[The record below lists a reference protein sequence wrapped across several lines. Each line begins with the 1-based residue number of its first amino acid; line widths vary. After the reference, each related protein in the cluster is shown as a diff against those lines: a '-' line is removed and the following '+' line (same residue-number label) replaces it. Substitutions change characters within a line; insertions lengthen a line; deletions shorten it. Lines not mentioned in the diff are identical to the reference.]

1 MGVVRVWLLVL
12 AASVLLALP
21 APAAGDV
28 PPGFDLFE
36 TDPEATVFSFREE
49 FTIPP
54 NFFDTGSEPFQ
65 GDVNFAGRPLGTFQQ
80 RDVGDAD
87 TVVQRPQQAT
97 LPPSG
102 QGGSDIIPIDLVAL
116 NLVSVQP
123 IRVGMQQGPDRFFDI
138 FVEISEARSSQ
149 GEMRILQQSSAGGM
163 FDSRLQ
169 VFPRFTFVPLDG
181 GSSRTLDTGMGQP
194 SPRLILGTDGGVW
207 RAGCVPPA
215 LSVPALN
222 PGFCPGLT
230 PGGRK
235 RLTVEASALA
245 RHGVYPAQPA
255 LEHFQCYRVGARRV
269 RSRTLTLRDQF
280 GRRKA
285 KLRRRGDLCNPVR
298 KGRERFRNRRAHLQ
312 CYTLG
317 RRRRSKLVAVR
328 NQFGSHRLRTRFS
341 EGLCVPS
348 RKFRRRAPRRVTFT
362 DHFLCYRV
370 RRIPFRTRTVRL
382 RDQFGRAR
390 VRVRR
395 PFLLCNPVQKNRQR
409 INHPV
414 QHLVCYTITR
424 RKVRRRPVRVRNQ
437 FGRNQRIR
445 VRSRRSLCVPSVKI
459 EL

>member
-1 MGVVRVWLLVL
+1 MVVRVWLLAL
-12 AASVLLALP
+12 TAGVLLAWP
-21 APAAGDV
+21 APAVGDV

-36 TDPEATVFSFREE
+36 TDPESTVFSFREE

-54 NFFDTGSEPFQ
+54 NFFCDGCSGFQ

-80 RDVGDAD
+80 MDVGDTD
-87 TVVQRPQQAT
+87 TIVRRPQLAT
-97 LPPSG
+97 LPPSQ
-102 QGGSDIIPIDLVAL
+102 QGASDNIPIELVSL

-123 IRVGMQQGPDRFFDI
+123 IRVRTQQGGVRFFDV
-138 FVEISEARSSQ
+138 FVDISEVRSSQ
-149 GEMRILQQSSAGGM
+149 GNLRILQQSSEGGL
-163 FDSRLQ
+163 FDSQLQ
-169 VFPRFTFVPLDG
+169 VFPMFTFVPLDG
-181 GSSRTLDTGMGQP
+181 GNPRTIDTGMFAP
-194 SPRLILGTDGGVW
+194 NPRLIIRTDGGVW

-215 LSVPALN
+215 LAVPALN

-235 RLTVEASALA
+235 QLTLEQSALV

-255 LEHFQCYRVGARRV
+255 LEHFQCYRVRGGGFRR
-269 RSRTLTLRDQF
+269 RTLTLRDQF

-285 KLRRRGDLCNPVR
+285 KLRRRGELCNPVR
-298 KGRERFRNRRAHLQ
+298 KGTERLRNRRAHLQ

-317 RRRRSKLVAVR
+317 RRRRNKLVAVR
-328 NQFGSHRLRTRFS
+328 NQFGPQRLRTRYS
-341 EGLCVPS
+341 DTLCVPS
-348 RKFRRRAPRRVTFT
+348 RKFRRRPPRRVTFT
-362 DHFLCYRV
+362 DHFLCYRL
-370 RRIPFRTRTVRL
+370 RRRGFRARRVTL
-382 RDQFGRAR
+382 RDQFGRTR

-395 PFLLCNPVQKNRQR
+395 PFLLCNPVQKNAER

-424 RKVRRRPVRVRNQ
+424 RKVRVRRVRLRNQ
-437 FGRNQRIR
+437 FGRNQRVR